1 MGHEVQLQEEL
12 IKGGLIIEL
21 FLSMAEP
28 LWDCPHLV

>member
-1 MGHEVQLQEEL
+1 MGHEVQLQEL